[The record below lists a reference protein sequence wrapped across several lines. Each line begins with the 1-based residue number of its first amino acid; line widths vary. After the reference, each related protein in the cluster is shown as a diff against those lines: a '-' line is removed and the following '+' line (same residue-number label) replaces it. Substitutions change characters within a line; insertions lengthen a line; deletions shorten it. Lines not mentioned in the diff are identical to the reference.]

1 MRRALIGRMAMI
13 GSVSLVLGGGLSPA
27 VSAPPLYEGKRINLI
42 VGFAPGGSADLDG
55 RLVSQYLAKHIEG
68 HPNIIVQNMPG
79 AGGLKAINL
88 AYNTAAPDG
97 MAFYQLASGHYLQQL
112 AGSSTIQFDL
122 SKMPILGAWTRSS
135 YVLVVRTDKF
145 KSIEEMR
152 AAKEPPI
159 IATQGI
165 GTGTYIYTIA
175 WQRALGLNFKLVTG
189 YGSAEQDLAI
199 ERGEVDGRTNS
210 AKGIFESNPHWIA
223 KNFALPLVQGGPVK
237 DPLIPNVPTVQ
248 ELNPNPGAF
257 FETINEGLSVA
268 RPYVLT
274 PGTPLDRLTALRSG
288 WAAML
293 KDKDFIA
300 EAERR
305 GFEFVPTPHEQVEAF
320 YKKVITQAAPD
331 VVSTLQTLFP

>member
-1 MRRALIGRMAMI
+1 MPGLFRGRSVLI
-13 GSVSLVLGGGLSPA
+13 SCLVLSWA
-27 VSAPPLYEGKRINLI
+27 TAATQAIAAASFYDGKRINLI

-55 RLVSQYLAKHIEG
+55 RLVAQYLAPYIEG
-68 HPNIIVQNMPG
+68 KPNIIVQNMPG

-88 AYNTAAPDG
+88 AYNVATPDG
-97 MAFYQLASGHYLQQL
+97 LAVYQLASAHYLQQL
-112 AGSSTIQFDL
+112 AGSSSIQFDL

-135 YVLVVRTDKF
+135 YVLVVRTDKY

-165 GTGTYIYTIA
+165 GTGTYVYTIA

-189 YGSAEQDLAI
+189 YGSAEQDLAV

-210 AKGIFESNPHWIA
+210 AKGIFDSNPHWITQ
-223 KNFALPLVQGGPVK
+223 NIALPLVQGGPIK
-237 DPLIPNVPTVQ
+237 DPLIPNVPTVHD
-248 ELNPNPGAF
+248 LNPNPGAF

-268 RPYVLT
+268 RPYVLS
-274 PGTPLDRLTALRSG
+274 PGTPPDRLALLRSA
-288 WAAML
+288 WEAML
-293 KDKDFIA
+293 KDKAFVA

-305 GFEFVPTPHEQVEAF
+305 GFEFVPTSHEKVEAF
-320 YKKVITQAAPD
+320 YKKVISEASPEIVA
-331 VVSTLQTLFP
+331 TLQSLFP

>member
-1 MRRALIGRMAMI
+1 MPGSLRGRSVLIGCL
-13 GSVSLVLGGGLSPA
+13 SLSCAIGLSPA
-27 VSAPPLYEGKRINLI
+27 VLAAPLYEGKRINLI

-55 RLVSQYLAKHIEG
+55 RMVGQYLAKHVAG
-68 HPNIIVQNMPG
+68 HPNIVVQNMPG
-79 AGGLKAINL
+79 AGGLKAINM
-88 AYNTAAPDG
+88 AYNAAVPDG
-97 MAFYQLASGHYLQQL
+97 LTVYQLASAHYLQQL
-112 AGSSTIQFDL
+112 AGSSTVQFDL

-135 YVLVVRTDKF
+135 YVLVVRSDKF
-145 KSIEEMR
+145 KSIDEMR

-210 AKGIFESNPHWIA
+210 AKGIFESNPHWITA
-223 KNFALPLVQGGPVK
+223 NFAPPLVQGGPVK

-257 FETINEGLSVA
+257 FDTINEGLSVA
-268 RPYVLT
+268 RPYVLP
-274 PGTPLDRLTALRSG
+274 PGTPADRLEALRQG
-288 WAAML
+288 WEAML

-305 GFEFVPTPHEQVEAF
+305 GFEFVPTPHQQVEAF
-320 YKKVITQAAPD
+320 YKRVISQAPPE
-331 VVSTLQTLFP
+331 VVSILQTLFP